1 MADAVVAP
9 AIAVSE
15 RAMHSQQTTCV
26 RHRMFRVAHRAPAR
40 DATPSGKSACQVQ
53 RLLVRQPSELFLA
66 TKAVVTMSRVWR
78 RFSQNQK
85 NRRHGRGSVAPLPHP
100 SSARMASR
108 ALSRSTTYSTDLIT
122 VTEFPLFGLA
132 GNWSAKNSTGCHLP
146 LVLGSPWISI
156 VM

>member
-15 RAMHSQQTTCV
+15 RAMYSQQTTCV
-26 RHRMFRVAHRAPAR
+26 RHRMFRAAHRAPAR
-40 DATPSGKSACQVQ
+40 DATPSGKSARQVQ
-53 RLLVRQPSELFLA
+53 RLLVRQLSELFLA

-78 RFSQNQK
+78 RSPQNQK
-85 NRRHGRGSVAPLPHP
+85 NRRHGGGHRAASHP

-156 VM
+156 VT